1 VQPGRTSGGIE
12 YGPASVESCAWANFY
27 EQLFA
32 HPYETLQPAD
42 SLTRHY
48 ICLLFALQE
57 PSMRGMGANFH
68 AHPADFATFGAVCP
82 RPDSRLRNKLLKLE
96 PDSSQIEAM
105 VSNPG
110 RAARIRDMEVRG
122 THPNPNLSL

>member
-1 VQPGRTSGGIE
+1 VQLLGRTSGGIE
-12 YGPASVESCAWANFY
+12 YGPASVSSAHGQILY

-57 PSMRGMGANFH
+57 PAMRGRTSMLILRICNYLEQYAEDLIQDLETGAI
-68 AHPADFATFGAVCP
+68 A
-82 RPDSRLRNKLLKLE
+82 SWLKLE
-96 PDSSQIEAM
+96 PDSS
-105 VSNPG
+105 
-110 RAARIRDMEVRG
+110 
-122 THPNPNLSL
+122 